1 MTRTHLFYG
10 LSLLL
15 GVVLWELVARQFSG
29 FILAP
34 PIAVLTLLGQ
44 LTLSLELPALLGRSL
59 LHMTVGFVLATVVAI
74 PVGLAMGRSRV
85 VFELLDPLVNA
96 FYAVPIVAFV
106 PFLIVWFGLYLEARI
121 ALVFLMCVFDMI
133 LVVSTGARDV
143 GANLIDVGRAF
154 GAGSWQTTR
163 LVLVP
168 ASLPF
173 LFAALRIGVIRA
185 VNGMITAELFFA
197 AVNLGAFMKG
207 ASGRFD
213 SAALLA
219 ALVALCLFG
228 LMLQEALKWLEA
240 RLLPWH
246 IRARP

>member
-1 MTRTHLFYG
+1 MTRTHLPYL
-10 LSLLL
+10 LSLLV
-15 GVVLWELVARQFSG
+15 GVALWELVARQFSG

-34 PIAVLTLLGQ
+34 PAAVLAQLGQ
-44 LTLSLELPALLGRSL
+44 LSLSLELPMLLGRSL
-59 LHMTVGFVLATVVAI
+59 LHMIIGFAFATAIAI
-74 PVGLAMGRSRV
+74 PVGLAMGRNRV
-85 VFELLDPLVNA
+85 VFELLDPIVNA

-106 PFLIVWFGLYLEARI
+106 PFLIVWFGLYFEARV

-133 LVVSTGARDV
+133 IVVAAGARDV
-143 GANLIDVGRAF
+143 GTNLIDVGRAF

-168 ASLPF
+168 ACLPF

-197 AVNLGAFMKG
+197 AVNLGAFMKS
-207 ASGRFD
+207 ASSRFD

-219 ALVALCLFG
+219 ALVVLCLFG
-228 LMLQEALKWLEA
+228 LVLQEALKWLEA
-240 RLLPWH
+240 RVLPWH
-246 IRARP
+246 IRS